1 MLPSVEGGRFPVK
14 RTAGDTVEV
23 EAHILIDGHDAI
35 SGRLLYRKAGA
46 SDWCEE
52 PLVLRWNDE
61 WLASFPVLEV
71 GRYEYTVEAWPDP
84 YLGWSRDLVKRVA
97 AGQDVSVEFQIGAN
111 LLRAA
116 ARRAKGADRETLSR
130 AAEELLRDDPVPA
143 RVRV

>member
-1 MLPSVEGGRFPVK
+1 
-14 RTAGDTVEV
+14 
-23 EAHILIDGHDAI
+23 
-35 SGRLLYRKAGA
+35 
-46 SDWCEE
+46 
-52 PLVLRWNDE
+52 
-61 WLASFPVLEV
+61 EV

-143 RVRV
+143 RVRVATHDVLVALATRYPDRELRVRYDRVLE